1 MALTVSYEA
10 VVCRAR
16 CLLGFLGC
24 SKRVRKAHP
33 AWGWPVILMALV
45 FVETNSFSPTGW
57 GEIFRG
63 NHIFALRRA
72 GSATADVVA
81 CSLSRGNN

>member
-1 MALTVSYEA
+1 
-10 VVCRAR
+10 
-16 CLLGFLGC
+16 
-24 SKRVRKAHP
+24 
-33 AWGWPVILMALV
+33 MALV

-72 GSATADVVA
+72 DSATAEVVA

>member
-1 MALTVSYEA
+1 MALTVSDEA
-10 VVCRAR
+10 VVRRAR

-24 SKRVRKAHP
+24 SKKVRSAHP
-33 AWGWPVILMALV
+33 AWGWRVILMALV

-63 NHIFALRRA
+63 NQIFALWRA
-72 GSATADVVA
+72 GVATADVVVRSA
-81 CSLSRGNN
+81 SRGNN